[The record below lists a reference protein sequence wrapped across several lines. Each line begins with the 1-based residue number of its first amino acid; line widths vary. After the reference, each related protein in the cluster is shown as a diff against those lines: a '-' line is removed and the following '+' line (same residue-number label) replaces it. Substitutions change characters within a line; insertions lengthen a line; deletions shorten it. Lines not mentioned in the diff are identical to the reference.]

1 MILVLLELIPFTN
14 TPRVDEAAPDGKY
27 LVTVKLPKSTPD
39 ESHEIVVKSI
49 TSENGSYPPAA
60 TALVELDS

>member
-1 MILVLLELIPFTN
+1 MILVPLELIPFTN

-27 LVTVKLPKSTPD
+27 LVTVKLPKSTPY
-39 ESHEIVVKSI
+39 ESDEIVVKSI

-60 TALVELDS
+60 IALVELDS